1 MTAHIAID
9 HEQTP
14 PHPSRC
20 WCCGR
25 LEDPGRLVCLGS
37 RPEVGVCIRCA
48 HSLSKW
54 AWEIEDQSRSG
65 LAVRVRERF
74 RRLRKYVVRRGWH
87 NRKFIGGLLRWV
99 GRFTP

>member
-1 MTAHIAID
+1 
-9 HEQTP
+9 
-14 PHPSRC
+14 
-20 WCCGR
+20 
-25 LEDPGRLVCLGS
+25 
-37 RPEVGVCIRCA
+37 
-48 HSLSKW
+48 LSKW